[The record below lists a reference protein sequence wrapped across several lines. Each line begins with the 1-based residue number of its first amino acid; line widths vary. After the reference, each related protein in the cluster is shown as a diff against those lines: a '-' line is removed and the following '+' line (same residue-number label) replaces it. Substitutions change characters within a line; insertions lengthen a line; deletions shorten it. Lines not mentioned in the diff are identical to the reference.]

1 MTLPRRNI
9 QTEPLLFQDGNG
21 TIRFSGM
28 RQAKHNGRYL
38 TYRRKYRALYHTQL
52 VDGRFRLIPYCGKR
66 LQRNRCIWKF
76 MGDCVSRMKY
86 NIDMIMWHAT
96 PLPYADILHY

>member
-9 QTEPLLFQDGNG
+9 QTDPLLYRNGNG
-21 TIRFSGM
+21 PIRFYGM

-38 TYRRKYRALYHTQL
+38 TYRRKYRALYHTL
-52 VDGRFRLIPYCGKR
+52 MFEGSFRIFPYCGKG
-66 LQRNRCIWKF
+66 LQRNRCVRKF
-76 MGDCVSRMKY
+76 MGDCVSRLKY

-96 PLPYADILHY
+96 PLPHDDILHY